1 MDPEA
6 LEALQQI
13 LVTRRDALRAEGDI
27 EIEPVLKDPAEKV
40 DEDAAPL
47 TEMNQVIASRRNKNR
62 ALELEKIEAA
72 LSRLRADP
80 DDFGFC
86 DECGEDIPFGRLKI
100 MPWARYCVS
109 CADKRNPRQG
119 HRRRHATDFM
129 E

>member
-1 MDPEA
+1 MDPEE
-6 LEALQQI
+6 LEALQNI
-13 LVTRRDALRAEGDI
+13 LITRRDALRAEGDI
-27 EIEPVLKDPAEKV
+27 EIEPVIKDPAEKV

-47 TEMNQVIASRRNKNR
+47 TEMNQVIASRRNQNR

-72 LSRLRADP
+72 LRRLRADP

-86 DECGEDIPFGRLKI
+86 DECGDDIPFGRLEI
-100 MPWARYCVS
+100 MPWARHCVK
-109 CADKRNPRQG
+109 CADKRNPRRG